1 MLQLFCLERRFL
13 SWSVLG
19 KGCSVDIYYVF
30 IGIYLHF
37 FGLDFLWLIAFF
49 VAFVYIMH

>member
-30 IGIYLHF
+30 IEEELYTLGIGALK
-37 FGLDFLWLIAFF
+37 LCDRQL
-49 VAFVYIMH
+49 